1 MRAIRIAN
9 EKKRDA
15 EVGFA
20 AMPRRAT
27 VTMVLPDGR
36 EKINVK
42 FVKSLANLETLKEQC
57 GGDLVKVGEA
67 LIAGDPEI
75 DMEQTGRFIRKTHRL
90 WMTADNAIA
99 YRVNFVEVVHNPDGS
114 EKERREFARVQAN
127 IKNEEFPVQ
136 WTGRLIPVAEAV
148 RKFVFSK
155 SYQIRHT
162 SGLTYDFLYAMAKE
176 LSEKKSFMLMGA
188 GKKGNEPLRLTD
200 GGEPYRGFLEGRV
213 DGDTYCLVLH
223 LTSLELK
230 ALPPP
235 EPGEGA
241 AGKSGAGAALAAES
255 AAAETVTGGA
265 S

>member
-1 MRAIRIAN
+1 MRAIHIAN

-20 AMPRRAT
+20 AMPRRET
-27 VTMVLPDGR
+27 VIMALPDGR

-42 FVKSLANLETLKEQC
+42 FVKSLASLETLKEQC

-75 DMEQTGRFIRKTHRL
+75 DMEQTGRFIRGTHRL
-90 WMTADNAIA
+90 WMTADNKIA
-99 YRVNFVEVVHNPDGS
+99 YRVNFMEVVHNPDGS
-114 EKERREFARVQAN
+114 EKERREFSRVQAN

-136 WTGRLIPVAEAV
+136 WTGRLLPIAEGI
-148 RKFVFSK
+148 RKFVFTK

-162 SGLTYDFLYAMAKE
+162 SGLTYDFLYAMAQE
-176 LSEKKSFMLMGA
+176 LAEKKSFMLMGA

-213 DGDTYCLVLH
+213 EGDTYCLVLH

-230 ALPPP
+230 ALPQAEGPA
-235 EPGEGA
+235 GE
-241 AGKSGAGAALAAES
+241 AEK
-255 AAAETVTGGA
+255 TGGA
-265 S
+265 ETAGTKAAGGGPS